1 MRTYRVM
8 MPRAVERLP
17 TGPDWSYELKFDGY
31 RAIAVKDA
39 RRVRLLSRT
48 QTDLSKSFPTV
59 MADLARL
66 PSERIVLDG
75 ELVAL
80 DDQGRPTFQGLQ
92 AWYRHMRE
100 GRRLALAYY
109 VFDLLELD
117 GESWMGKP
125 LATRRR
131 RLASLIR
138 GESLLRSVPLPGR
151 LPAIEQ
157 RIRMFALEGLVA
169 KRQTSRYQP
178 GERSR
183 DWLKWRPGC
192 RQEFVVGGYRSNGD
206 SFDSLL
212 VGYYEDGQ
220 LRYAGQV
227 RAGFTAASQAAVL
240 KRSSTSSPKARA
252 CPFVD
257 LPHHMP
263 SRTRHPWD
271 QRVTAADMVAFRWVP
286 PALVIE
292 VAFLEWGRH
301 GLLRDARFLG
311 LRDDKAPHAV
321 LRER

>member
-1 MRTYRVM
+1 MRTINPM
-8 MPRAVERLP
+8 MPKAVEKLP
-17 TGPDWSYELKFDGY
+17 TGSEWSYELKFDGY
-31 RAIAVKDA
+31 RALAVKNG
-39 RRVRLLSRT
+39 RTVRLLSRT
-48 QTDLSKSFPTV
+48 QTDLTQHFQRIA
-59 MADLARL
+59 ADVARL
-66 PSERIVLDG
+66 PSEQLVLDG

-80 DDQGRPTFQGLQ
+80 DAEGRPTFQGLQ

-117 GESWMGKP
+117 GESWMSRP
-125 LATRRR
+125 LAARRR

-138 GESLLRSVPLPGR
+138 GETLLRSVPLPGR

-169 KRQTSRYQP
+169 KRRTSRYQP

-183 DWLKWRPGC
+183 DWLKWRPGH
-192 RQEFVVGGYRSNGD
+192 RQEFVVGGYRPNGV
-206 SFDSLL
+206 SFDALL
-212 VGYYEDGQ
+212 VGYYQDGQ

-227 RAGFTAASQAAVL
+227 RAGFTAASRAVVW
-240 KRSSTSSPKARA
+240 KRLSPSSAKPRV

-263 SRTRHPWD
+263 YQTRHPWD
-271 QRVTAADMVAFRWVP
+271 NRVTVADMLSLRWVSP
-286 PALVIE
+286 SRVIE

-311 LRDDKAPHAV
+311 LREDKEPHAV
-321 LRER
+321 GRE